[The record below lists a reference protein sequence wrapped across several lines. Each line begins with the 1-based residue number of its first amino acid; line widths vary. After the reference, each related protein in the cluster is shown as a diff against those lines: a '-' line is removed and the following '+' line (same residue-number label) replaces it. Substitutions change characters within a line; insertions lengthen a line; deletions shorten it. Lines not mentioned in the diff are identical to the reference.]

1 MKLSMTVVIIFTT
14 LSCVLPYLWFILIGK
29 NNSKK
34 NEKLFKDVI
43 KGEDVSF
50 NTKEQW
56 NNNFIGID
64 ESKNILMFIKLMNQ
78 EASFLKVDLN
88 QLKSCQINRKT
99 RDFKKEKKM
108 ESELQSLDLELTLS
122 SKSETLILHFYDI
135 SDEFSEDLELKRAEK
150 WQTLIQQSKLKSCS
164 NKKAA

>member
-1 MKLSMTVVIIFTT
+1 MKISISVMIIFTT
-14 LSCVLPYLWFILIGK
+14 LFCVLPYLWFILIGK

-43 KGEDVSF
+43 KGENVSF

-64 ESKNILMFIKLMNQ
+64 ESKNILMFIKLINQ
-78 EASFLKVDLN
+78 EASSLKIDLN

-99 RDFKKEKKM
+99 RDYKKEKKM
-108 ESELQSLDLELTLS
+108 ETELQSLDLELTL
-122 SKSETLILHFYDI
+122 KSDTIMLHFYNTNDQ
-135 SDEFSEDLELKRAEK
+135 FSEDMEMKRAEK
-150 WQTLIQQSKLKSCS
+150 WQTLIEQSKLKPISH
-164 NKKAA
+164 KKAA